1 MEIGTRKIKKGRY
14 RHYKGKEYQVTGVAR
29 HSETNELMVVYKALY
44 KSEKF
49 GDRAWWVRPLEMFTG
64 EVKVNGKR
72 VSRFEFVGDD

>member
-1 MEIGTRKIKKGRY
+1 MEIRGWKSELERLKREDIGIM
-14 RHYKGKEYQVTGVAR
+14 TGVAR